1 MMKVRS
7 GKNQFLSTVR
17 DNCKQLRADST
28 DFAPD
33 CCGMHCQMLVPHN
46 PNFIYGNAVAGN
58 KLPVSVAQCT
68 EKIPVECK
76 ILLSKVYK
84 ILLPIVRVFI

>member
-1 MMKVRS
+1 MKVRS

-33 CCGMHCQMLVPHN
+33 CCGMHCQMLVR
-46 PNFIYGNAVAGN
+46 
-58 KLPVSVAQCT
+58 
-68 EKIPVECK
+68 VEA
-76 ILLSKVYK
+76 
-84 ILLPIVRVFI
+84 RRM